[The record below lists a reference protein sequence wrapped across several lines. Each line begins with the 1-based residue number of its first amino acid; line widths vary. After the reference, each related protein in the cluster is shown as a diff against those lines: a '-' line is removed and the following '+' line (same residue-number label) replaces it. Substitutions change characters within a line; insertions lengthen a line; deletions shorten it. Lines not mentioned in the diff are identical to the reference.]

1 MKIIKS
7 SEKDNQWVSISGLFS
22 ILMMIFL
29 FLSIAYMGNIILKQK
44 KITTI
49 AQTYEKTQEGISH
62 DLKKEFTQNLQ
73 VWNAVVDSLTLS
85 VRFEDPEILFQ
96 VGSSE
101 LNQHFKNILD
111 NFFPRFIQ
119 ILTDP
124 KYKDEIEE
132 IRIEGHTSSEWAGES
147 SPYQAYFNNMELSQ
161 NRTRNVLIYI
171 LSKIKDE
178 KLFNWTKSKLT
189 ANGLSSSKL
198 IYNLD
203 QTENK
208 ERSRRVEFKI
218 KTNAE
223 KQINKILKQSSK

>member
-1 MKIIKS
+1 MKI
-7 SEKDNQWVSISGLFS
+7 
-22 ILMMIFL
+22 
-29 FLSIAYMGNIILKQK
+29 
-44 KITTI
+44 
-49 AQTYEKTQEGISH
+49 
-62 DLKKEFTQNLQ
+62 
-73 VWNAVVDSLTLS
+73 
-85 VRFEDPEILFQ
+85 PEILFQ
-96 VGSSE
+96 VGSAE

-124 KYKDEIEE
+124 KYKNEIEE
-132 IRIEGHTSSEWAGES
+132 IRIEGHTSSEWSGEN

-161 NRTRNVLIYI
+161 DRTHNVLIYI

-218 KTNAE
+218 K
-223 KQINKILKQSSK
+223 NKC

>member
-1 MKIIKS
+1 MGIDLRFIFHTHDDLS
-7 SEKDNQWVSISGLFS
+7 FS
-22 ILMMIFL
+22 FHRIHGKYYFET
-29 FLSIAYMGNIILKQK
+29 K

>member
-1 MKIIKS
+1 M
-7 SEKDNQWVSISGLFS
+7 
-22 ILMMIFL
+22 
-29 FLSIAYMGNIILKQK
+29 
-44 KITTI
+44 
-49 AQTYEKTQEGISH
+49 
-62 DLKKEFTQNLQ
+62 Q
-73 VWNAVVDSLTLS
+73 VWNAVLDSLHFLF
-85 VRFEDPEILFQ
+85 VLRDPEILFK
-96 VGSSE
+96 VGSAE
-101 LNQHFKNILD
+101 LNDHFKSIWIT
-111 NFFPRFIQ
+111 FFPRFIQ

-124 KYKDEIEE
+124 KYKDDIEE
-132 IRIEGHTSSEWAGES
+132 IRIEGHTSSEWSGEN

-161 NRTRNVLIYI
+161 DRTHKVLIYI

-178 KLFNWTKSKLT
+178 RLFNWTKSKLT

>member
-1 MKIIKS
+1 
-7 SEKDNQWVSISGLFS
+7 
-22 ILMMIFL
+22 
-29 FLSIAYMGNIILKQK
+29 MGNIIFKQQ

-132 IRIEGHTSSEWAGES
+132 IRIE
-147 SPYQAYFNNMELSQ
+147 
-161 NRTRNVLIYI
+161 
-171 LSKIKDE
+171 
-178 KLFNWTKSKLT
+178 
-189 ANGLSSSKL
+189 
-198 IYNLD
+198 
-203 QTENK
+203 
-208 ERSRRVEFKI
+208 
-218 KTNAE
+218 
-223 KQINKILKQSSK
+223 